1 MLKRSRSCSPSPTD
15 SPPSK
20 KFEYD
25 ENAEVENAENTIPE
39 LNDDCLLKIFS
50 FLSIKDLCAVKDCS
64 LGFSNLADSAVQT
77 KWRNGILGG
86 CEVDIDGDDDDELL
100 LLTKFG
106 HLISHLSYTESALTQ
121 SSEASRRSAL
131 EHCTSLKTLKIKFVD
146 ISLIPFEIL
155 ENLEELNMCGCSGD
169 ELMHIKL
176 IKACK
181 LLKHLKLMTVPKE
194 RLLKAIN
201 EQLSIENVSWEMYGA
216 TNFTFANEV
225 KKLSK
230 LKKLKKL
237 VVHGYEGYT
246 FKGVSLS
253 YRFPQVTETIKVL
266 ARNSSLEE
274 LSISYFDPDNGFFKA
289 FNKFSNL
296 KRCVL
301 STYVEIPDAS
311 LSFATNFKVEK
322 QNGSGFL
329 QCEYIITPK
338 QAV

>member
-1 MLKRSRSCSPSPTD
+1 MLKRSRSCSPSPPI

-20 KFEYD
+20 KFECD
-25 ENAEVENAENTIPE
+25 ENAGVDKAENTIPE

-64 LGFSNLADSAVQT
+64 LGFSTLADSTVQT
-77 KWRNGILGG
+77 KWRNGVLGG
-86 CEVDIDGDDDDELL
+86 CEVNIDGDDDAELL

-106 HLISHLSYTESALTQ
+106 HLISHLSVTESALTQ
-121 SSEASRRSAL
+121 FSEASCRSAL
-131 EHCTSLKTLKIKFVD
+131 GHCVSLKSLTVKFVD

-155 ENLEELNMCGCSGD
+155 QNIEELRMYGCYGD
-169 ELMHIKL
+169 ECLHMKL

-181 LLKHLKLMTVPKE
+181 SLKHLELMTVPKE
-194 RLLKAIN
+194 CLLKAIN
-201 EQLSIENVSWEMYGA
+201 EQLSIESVCWKMFGA
-216 TNFTFANEV
+216 TNSTFVNEI
-225 KKLSK
+225 KMLSK

-237 VVHGYEGYT
+237 LVEGYGGYT
-246 FKGVSLS
+246 FRGISLS
-253 YRFPQVTETIKVL
+253 YRFPQVTETINVL

-274 LSISYFDPDNGFFKA
+274 LSISFFDPDDDFFKA
-289 FNKFSNL
+289 FNKFVNL

-322 QNGSGFL
+322 RDGLGFV
-329 QCEYIITPK
+329 QREYIITPK